1 MIDDGKGERTIP
13 VFLHFSFHPSLF
25 ILRFSP
31 SRLLH
36 RSLSG
41 RGFSVHMTI
50 QNPFLMQIW
59 AQNESLQ
66 HHTAG
71 GRCIEQLK
79 YGNTSSKPFRFLYF
93 YYSFNNFS
101 SSALLSGDNFSIA
114 FWDSMENCLMNNT
127 WSIGNTA
134 WVRCLLS

>member
-13 VFLHFSFHPSLF
+13 VFLHLPFCTSVF
-25 ILRFSP
+25 ILRSSP

-41 RGFSVHMTI
+41 SVPLHMTI
-50 QNPFLMQIW
+50 QNPFLVKIW

-71 GRCIEQLK
+71 GTCIEKLK
-79 YGNTSSKPFRFLYF
+79 YGNTSSKPLRFLYC

-101 SSALLSGDNFSIA
+101 SSARLSGDNFSIA